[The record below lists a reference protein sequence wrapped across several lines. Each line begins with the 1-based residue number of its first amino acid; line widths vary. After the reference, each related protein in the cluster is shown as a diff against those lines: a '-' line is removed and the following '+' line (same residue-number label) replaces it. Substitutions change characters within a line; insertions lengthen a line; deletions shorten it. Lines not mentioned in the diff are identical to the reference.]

1 MRTLAK
7 HLQNQLFSE
16 LWKLTKKLAEIQK
29 AFIQKKNDCI
39 SVRKARLVAS

>member
-29 AFIQKKNDCI
+29 AFIQKK
-39 SVRKARLVAS
+39 KKKKMTASQ